1 MKNALWALCFGVC
14 VHAAAVHAQR
24 TESGALSASYP
35 ARPIRLIVP
44 YPPGGGM
51 DIVGRMLAQKLSENM
66 RQQFVVDN
74 RGGAN
79 AIIGT
84 DLAAKAAPDGYT
96 MLLALPA
103 SLAVNPFFYRNVP
116 YDPVRDFAPVI
127 QLNVIALLL
136 ASHPSLPAKNVAE
149 LLQLAKA
156 KPGQLAYSS
165 SGTGGSSHLAIELLK
180 SMAKVDLVHIPYKG
194 AGLALNDVVGGQVPI
209 YAGTV
214 LGGLPFVKAGRLRAL
229 GVTTRKRLASLPEVP
244 AIGESVPGYE
254 STTWQGVVMP
264 KGTPAAIIDRL
275 NAEIGKILRQP
286 EVSDKLTAEGAE
298 VVGGSP
304 AEFGAFIKAEMAKYS
319 KLIKERGIRAD

>member
-1 MKNALWALCFGVC
+1 MKNALWALSIGAC
-14 VHAAAVHAQR
+14 VHAVTVHAQR
-24 TESGALSASYP
+24 TESGTLPASYP

-51 DIVGRMLAQKLSENM
+51 DIVGRILAQKLSESM
-66 RQQFVVDN
+66 GQPIVVDN

-103 SLAVNPFFYRNVP
+103 SLAVNPVLYRNVP
-116 YDPVRDFAPVI
+116 YDPARDFTPVI

-136 ASHPSLPAKNVAE
+136 GTHPLVPAKNVAE

-156 KPGQLAYSS
+156 KPGQLSYSS

-194 AGLALNDVVGGQVPI
+194 VGLALNDVVGGLVPI

-244 AIGESVPGYE
+244 AIGETVPGYE
-254 STTWQGVVMP
+254 STSWQGVVMP
-264 KGTPAAIIDRL
+264 RGTPAAIINRL
-275 NAEIGKILRQP
+275 NAEIGKILQQP
-286 EVSDKLTAEGAE
+286 EVSDKLTAGGAE
-298 VVGGSP
+298 IVGGSP

-319 KLIKERGIRAD
+319 KLIKERGIRVD